1 MVQNQIL
8 DQLQDVGYVMCNVE
22 RYFKD
27 LKIFY
32 LFKQNWTFYN
42 FTNK

>member
-8 DQLQDVGYVMCNVE
+8 DQLHDAEYVMCVIKVE

-27 LKIFY
+27 FKII
-32 LFKQNWTFYN
+32 FK
-42 FTNK
+42 